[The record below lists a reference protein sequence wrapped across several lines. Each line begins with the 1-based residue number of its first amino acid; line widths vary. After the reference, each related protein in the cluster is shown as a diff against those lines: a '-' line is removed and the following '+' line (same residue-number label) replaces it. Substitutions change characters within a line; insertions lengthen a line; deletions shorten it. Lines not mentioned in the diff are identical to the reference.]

1 MGANSEIVK
10 RQIADLKDYT
20 DTVAAV
26 HLLKE
31 VVTNG
36 AVVTVGSAKEIIAVE
51 NSKKD
56 PKIGNVVK
64 AILAKAGKPN
74 EEKANG

>member
-1 MGANSEIVK
+1 MGASRDVVEQ
-10 RQIADLKDYT
+10 QIKDLKDYT

-36 AVVTVGSAKEIIAVE
+36 AVVTIGTAKESIDIE
-51 NSKKD
+51 NNKK
-56 PKIGNVVK
+56 
-64 AILAKAGKPN
+64 ILRS
-74 EEKANG
+74 EMS